1 MMGQPVVAS
10 TALSRQLNG
19 DDSYKVE
26 MVGKDDHT
34 HEATVDAGNGAS
46 QQQKSGEQESD
57 KQDEQSLP
65 SDGKPP

>member
-1 MMGQPVVAS
+1 
-10 TALSRQLNG
+10 LNG

-34 HEATVDAGNGAS
+34 QEATVDAGNDAS